1 MSRIGF
7 VTEDTI
13 ETLRTDT
20 ARTLCLKQSNILPFV
35 EFPAFLAGLFETWR
49 TDSDTILSAGHIS
62 PDVAIAADRAGLS
75 VNEVLGRSPFV
86 GDLDAVIDAVPGPDA
101 IIYISNPNRTTGAN
115 YGLADLEM
123 LVNAVPDGVV
133 VVDEYFFEF
142 FGITAAPLVDRYDNV
157 VVLRSFTAGF
167 SIPSSESGFCAASEP
182 TIRRLEQQSPLPK
195 MSKIMHR
202 IITMSAAG
210 REPLARR
217 LSSLHEEALWMAKEL
232 SGLGIQCRI
241 TPTDFLLIRVN
252 DPARVGNSL
261 ARYKV
266 SIENLDGY
274 PELGHYMRYR
284 IQSEFSNRH
293 LLNAFRNMPT
303 EYYRLDSLDRRAISL
318 RHRGSEYTGID
329 RPAASPAETQGKHE
343 QELVSVGYGGTR
355 GDEIGNGE

>member
-1 MSRIGF
+1 MTRIGF

-13 ETLRTDT
+13 EALRTDT
-20 ARTLCLKQSNILPFV
+20 ARDLCLKKTNILPFV

-49 TDSDTILSAGHIS
+49 TASDAILSAGHIS
-62 PDVAIAADRAGLS
+62 PDVGIAADRAGLRVS
-75 VNEVLGRSPFV
+75 EVLGRSPFV
-86 GDLDAVIDAVPGPDA
+86 GDLDAVIDAIPGPDS
-101 IIYISNPNRTTGAN
+101 IVYISNPNRTTGAN

-123 LVNAVPDGVV
+123 LANAVPDGLL
-133 VVDEYFFEF
+133 VVDEYFFDF
-142 FGITAAPLVDRYDNV
+142 YGITAAPLVERYDNV
-157 VVLRSFTAGF
+157 VVLRSYTAGF
-167 SIPSSESGFCAASEP
+167 SIPSSECGFCAASEP
-182 TIRRLEQQSPLPK
+182 TISRLEGQVQPPK

-202 IITMSAAG
+202 IIAMSAAG

-217 LSSLHEEALWMAKEL
+217 LSSLHEESLWLAKEL

-241 TPTDFLLIRVN
+241 TPTDFLLIRVK
-252 DPARVGNSL
+252 DPAQVGNSL

-274 PELGHYMRYR
+274 PELEHYLRYR

-318 RHRGSEYTGID
+318 RHRGSETTGVN
-329 RPAASPAETQGKHE
+329 RLAARPAETQGKRE
-343 QELVSVGYGGTR
+343 QELVSVGDGGTR
-355 GDEIGNGE
+355 NDEIVNGD